1 MQSLSED
8 SRGRARRGNAADLGR
23 LDINVNEASNS
34 SRRPTA
40 ASRVCARFWDS
51 AKATNGSWVPHL
63 RSSRAQKPN
72 QGRPVVAFHS
82 AREGTANASPA
93 PVDHAWAATIL
104 IYGAT
109 GYTGK
114 LIAKSTVRSGSNAAD
129 LRLLPELQLLA
140 QSPRCAYYRFPVHTE
155 RSRGA
160 PAFSAAVRTSLM
172 RLRASLSHGGSRTL
186 IFAGL
191 TPRLLSLQTG
201 VLLGEREHA

>member
-1 MQSLSED
+1 MRHRIPRDVRPPPHASAPGS
-8 SRGRARRGNAADLGR
+8 GTARRR
-23 LDINVNEASNS
+23 Q
-34 SRRPTA
+34 
-40 ASRVCARFWDS
+40 
-51 AKATNGSWVPHL
+51 NGSWVPHL

-72 QGRPVVAFHS
+72 QGRLVVAFHS

-160 PAFSAAVRTSLM
+160 PAFSGCRANESNASARQFVPRGIAHADFRRINPSVTFAADVCASWREGARMTNTARIPGRSHLLL
-172 RLRASLSHGGSRTL
+172 RRAS
-186 IFAGL
+186 
-191 TPRLLSLQTG
+191 
-201 VLLGEREHA
+201 